1 MGCYFFFIHHI
12 IKEKKYDES
21 QRIKSIKHIKIL
33 KKDQHEEINNKKNTP
48 NKPKTNI
55 SGLEITDEIKVPEE
69 KIVYI
74 KRPEVEP
81 KKKFEH
87 KPEKTGFVF

>member
-1 MGCYFFFIHHI
+1 VTAAVLNFEECTSADKGIEPDVI
-12 IKEKKYDES
+12 
-21 QRIKSIKHIKIL
+21 SIPS
-33 KKDQHEEINNKKNTP
+33 ENTEINNNGNTP

-55 SGLEITDEIKVPEE
+55 SGLEITEEVKIPEE
-69 KIVYI
+69 RVVYI